1 LSRPDLGISHPYIN
15 KQVRQKAPI
24 ILYKAEVLF
33 DLIFKVLLLLKLRFT
48 AIFIM
53 DFFVKN
59 FIIYKNKYLAM
70 ESKRYGKICQ
80 QWRERIKVGGIF

>member
-1 LSRPDLGISHPYIN
+1 
-15 KQVRQKAPI
+15 
-24 ILYKAEVLF
+24 
-33 DLIFKVLLLLKLRFT
+33 
-48 AIFIM
+48 M